1 MDEVIK
7 VVDVSLCV
15 IIFDKLI
22 IDVFFLFDFVIL
34 VSVIVILK
42 RKNND
47 VYEGEKLM
55 EIELRDVNVLE
66 RIMIRNS
73 KCVKLE
79 EYNEDG

>member
-1 MDEVIK
+1 MIK